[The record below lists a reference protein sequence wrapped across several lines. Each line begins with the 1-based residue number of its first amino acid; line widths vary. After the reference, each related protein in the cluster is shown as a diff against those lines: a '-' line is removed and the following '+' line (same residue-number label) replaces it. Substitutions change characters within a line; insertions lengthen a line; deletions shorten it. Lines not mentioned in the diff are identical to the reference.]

1 MMMHVN
7 TNKLTGM
14 ALILKKQ
21 NKNTHTTKIAGSSE
35 EQFAL
40 PGSAVAVWHCV
51 RVSTE
56 IQQQCPVPPCQSIDV
71 VHDGSLLVIV
81 WFQVCDVLVCK
92 VGV

>member
-1 MMMHVN
+1 MRN
-7 TNKLTGM
+7 
-14 ALILKKQ
+14 
-21 NKNTHTTKIAGSSE
+21 S
-35 EQFAL
+35 L
-40 PGSAVAVWHCV
+40 PYWDQQLLFGTV